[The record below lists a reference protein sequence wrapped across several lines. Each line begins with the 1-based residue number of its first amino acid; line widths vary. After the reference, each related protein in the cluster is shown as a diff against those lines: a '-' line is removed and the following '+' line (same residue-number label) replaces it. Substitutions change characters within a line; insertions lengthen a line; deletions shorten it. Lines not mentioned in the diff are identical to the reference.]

1 MPAAAEIQLQSITPT
16 FNQFPLSYRQAGW
29 QTQSWKGLRPA
40 GEKVVARK
48 KSSALEALARL
59 DEERAALS
67 EREAALKREA
77 ALELGTAVLAGGG
90 AVLRTGRLKQ
100 LVEQV
105 VAIGPDEAARRLSR
119 VAQEPRSGPANAAAE
134 EPAEGARHAAKP
146 SH

>member
-1 MPAAAEIQLQSITPT
+1 M
-16 FNQFPLSYRQAGW
+16 
-29 QTQSWKGLRPA
+29 
-40 GEKVVARK
+40 ARK

-90 AVLRTGRLKQ
+90 AVFHPGRLKQ
-100 LVEQV
+100 LIEQV
-105 VAIGPDEAARRLSR
+105 VAIGPVEAARRLSGA
-119 VAQEPRSGPANAAAE
+119 AQEVRSEPANAAAQ
-134 EPAEGARHAAKP
+134 EPAEGPRHAAKT